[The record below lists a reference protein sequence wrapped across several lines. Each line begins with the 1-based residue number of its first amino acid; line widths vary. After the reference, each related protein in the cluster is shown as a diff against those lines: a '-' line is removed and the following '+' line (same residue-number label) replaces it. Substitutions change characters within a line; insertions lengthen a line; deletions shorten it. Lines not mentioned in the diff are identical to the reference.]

1 MIQTMHHL
9 TRARYILATLLAGM
23 ACTLSMAQYGDF
35 GLAEQPADTAAVNDI
50 IYYGDLMDMS
60 GGYNVGDTVFDFT
73 AYDFDGNPINLYDQL
88 AGERPVVLVS
98 GSVSCIRFRN
108 VFDPLLPGQEVWAA
122 RTFIY
127 DHQDDFNWIFIY
139 GVEAHPTDGNC
150 PSNCPPTINTD
161 TAVVQPAIYSERRWA
176 MHNWENSPEH
186 DLPFTMYADNPDN
199 SIYNNFF
206 QRPFGLLALNCD
218 GTVGIRADWVT
229 SFFLDISNEE
239 ELMTFRQN
247 YTSCQIIWEPE
258 EGGDEEDE
266 AEDDSTEDDT
276 SDEEEGDDEDE
287 AEDDSTEDDTSDEEE
302 GDDEDEAEDD
312 TSDDDT
318 TGDDDD
324 SDDDEPVDY
333 DGPYHALEGHAG
345 SGTASDLSEQA
356 SAAAA
361 LRVFPNPAQAVL
373 TVVIDSQINS
383 LQLTDLRG
391 RTFAQWT
398 SVDRFMTLPVTDY
411 PRGQYV
417 LIGRTRD
424 GATTHRRVILH

>member
-1 MIQTMHHL
+1 MIETMHHL
-9 TRARYILATLLAGM
+9 TRARYILVTFLAGM

-35 GLAEQPADTAAVNDI
+35 GLAEQPADTAAVDDI
-50 IYYGDLMDMS
+50 IYYGDYMDMS

-108 VFDPLLPGQEVWAA
+108 VFDPLVPGQEVWAA

-161 TAVVQPAIYSERRWA
+161 TAVVQPAVYSERRWA
-176 MHNWENSPEH
+176 MHDWENSTEH
-186 DLPFTMYADNPDN
+186 DMPFTMYADNPDN

-229 SFFLDISNEE
+229 SFFLDISNGE
-239 ELMTFRQN
+239 ELMMFRQG
-247 YTSCQIIWEPE
+247 YTSCQIDWEPE
-258 EGGDEEDE
+258 EDEDEEE
-266 AEDDSTEDDT
+266 QDDTEDDT
-276 SDEEEGDDEDE
+276 E
-287 AEDDSTEDDTSDEEE
+287 
-302 GDDEDEAEDD
+302 
-312 TSDDDT
+312 DDDT
-318 TGDDDD
+318 TGGDDD

-333 DGPYHALEGHAG
+333 DGPNHALEGHTG
-345 SGTASDLSEQA
+345 NGTASDLSEQA
-356 SAAAA
+356 PTGAA
-361 LRVFPNPAQAVL
+361 LRVFPNPAQSVL
-373 TVVIDSQINS
+373 TVVSDVRINS

-391 RTFAQWT
+391 RTVAQWT
-398 SVDRFMTLPVTDY
+398 AVDRILTLPVADL

-417 LIGRTRD
+417 LIGRTPD
-424 GATTHRRVILH
+424 GAISHRRVILH

>member
-1 MIQTMHHL
+1 MIETMHHL
-9 TRARYILATLLAGM
+9 TRARYILVTLLAGM

-35 GLAEQPADTAAVNDI
+35 GLAEQPADTAAVDDI
-50 IYYGDLMDMS
+50 IYYGDYMDMS

-108 VFDPLLPGQEVWAA
+108 VFDPLVPGQEVWAA

-161 TAVVQPAIYSERRWA
+161 TAVVQPAVYSERRWA
-176 MHNWENSPEH
+176 MHDWENSTEH
-186 DLPFTMYADNPDN
+186 DMPFTMYADNPDN

-229 SFFLDISNEE
+229 SFFLDISNGE
-239 ELMTFRQN
+239 ELMMFRQG
-247 YTSCQIIWEPE
+247 YTSCQIDWEPE
-258 EGGDEEDE
+258 EDEDE
-266 AEDDSTEDDT
+266 QDDTEDDT
-276 SDEEEGDDEDE
+276 E
-287 AEDDSTEDDTSDEEE
+287 
-302 GDDEDEAEDD
+302 
-312 TSDDDT
+312 DDDT
-318 TGDDDD
+318 TGGDDD

-333 DGPYHALEGHAG
+333 DGPNHALEGHTG
-345 SGTASDLSEQA
+345 NGTASDLSEQA
-356 SAAAA
+356 PTGAA
-361 LRVFPNPAQAVL
+361 LRVFPNPAQSVL
-373 TVVIDSQINS
+373 TVVSDVRINS

-391 RTFAQWT
+391 RTVAQWT
-398 SVDRFMTLPVTDY
+398 AVDRILTLPVADL

-417 LIGRTRD
+417 LIGRTPD
-424 GATTHRRVILH
+424 GAISHRRVILH

>member
-1 MIQTMHHL
+1 MIETMHHR
-9 TRARYILATLLAGM
+9 TRARHILATLLAGM
-23 ACTLSMAQYGDF
+23 ACTLSVAQYGDF
-35 GLAEQPADTAAVNDI
+35 GLAEQPADTAAVDDI
-50 IYYGDLMDMS
+50 IYYGDYMDMS

-108 VFDPLLPGQEVWAA
+108 VFDPLVPGQEVWAA

-161 TAVVQPAIYSERRWA
+161 TAVVQPAVYSERRWA
-176 MHNWENSPEH
+176 MHDWENSTEH
-186 DLPFTMYADNPDN
+186 DMPFTMYADNPDN

-239 ELMTFRQN
+239 ELMMFRQG
-247 YTSCQIIWEPE
+247 YTSCQIDWEPE
-258 EGGDEEDE
+258 EDEEEQDGT
-266 AEDDSTEDDT
+266 EDGTEDDT
-276 SDEEEGDDEDE
+276 E
-287 AEDDSTEDDTSDEEE
+287 
-302 GDDEDEAEDD
+302 
-312 TSDDDT
+312 DDDT
-318 TGDDDD
+318 TGGDDD

-333 DGPYHALEGHAG
+333 DGPDHALQGHTG
-345 SGTASDLSEQA
+345 NGTASDLSEQA
-356 SAAAA
+356 PTGAA
-361 LRVFPNPAQAVL
+361 LRVFPNPAQSVL
-373 TVVIDSQINS
+373 TVVSDVRINS

-391 RTFAQWT
+391 RTVAQWT
-398 SVDRFMTLPVTDY
+398 AVDRILTLPVADL

-417 LIGRTRD
+417 LIGRKPD
-424 GATTHRRVILH
+424 GAISHRLVILH